1 MCGIAGIFEMQT
13 QAGGVAEDT
22 LLRMSS
28 AIHHRGPDDEG
39 IWISPNRRL
48 GLAFRRLSIIDLSAA
63 GHQPMTTADGR
74 FTIVFN
80 GEVYNHLEI
89 RRELEQRGIQF
100 RGRSDTESILYGF
113 REFGPQLLERL
124 RGMWAIAIWD
134 DHKQELFCARDRT
147 GIKPLYF
154 SLDKGRFL
162 FASEIKAIL
171 QHPAVSA
178 HMDERQA
185 VNFLALSMSDRD
197 DTLFKGIKKLRPGH
211 CMTLGADGKVNTRAW
226 WTPFNNNTALKRDID
241 AQEAQDEIMRLL
253 RAAVTDRMVS
263 DVPFGVFLSG
273 GVDSSTNVALMAEL
287 MTQPVDTFTVGYREL
302 QQYNELKYA
311 RRVAELFKASY
322 HEVLIGHEE
331 ALESLDAITLHE
343 DEPNGDPVCIPLY
356 HVSQLTRR
364 AGTTVIQVGEGSDEQ
379 FAGYEWMLRDIR
391 FIEGP
396 FKQFRLLPPF
406 VRQMIYRGLRPLF
419 NMRGQYLAL
428 DYLRRAAGNDHPYWG
443 GGVDLTPSHLR
454 RLLPRGKFD
463 LLSAPSDLVNGIHS
477 DGLKQNPDADI
488 LQQILFYELSH
499 RLPEM
504 LLMRVDKMTMA
515 HSLEARVPFLDHRL
529 VEFSMSLP
537 ARLKT
542 PDNRQAKMLL
552 KRAVEPILPRDIIYR
567 KKQGFAAP
575 IDEWMRGPLNPVVDK
590 TLLNG
595 SLMKTGLLDRNK
607 IQAFVAAHRAGKI
620 RAGKSLYALL
630 KLALWHEKF
639 VG

>member
-113 REFGPQLLERL
+113 QEFGPQLLERL

-134 DHKQELFCARDRT
+134 DHRQELFCARDRA
-147 GIKPLYF
+147 GVKPFYF

-178 HMDERQA
+178 HMNERQA

-211 CMTLGADGKVNTRAW
+211 CMTLDVDGHVNTRAW
-226 WTPFNNNTALKRDID
+226 WTPFNSNTTLRRDID

-253 RAAVTDRMVS
+253 RAAVADRMVS

-273 GVDSSTNVALMAEL
+273 GIDSSTNVALMTEL

-311 RRVAELFKASY
+311 RRVADLFKASY

-364 AGTTVIQVGEGSDEQ
+364 EGTTVIQVGEGSDEQ
-379 FAGYEWMLRDIR
+379 FAGYEWMLRDVR

-396 FKQFRLLPPF
+396 FKQFRLLPSF

-443 GGVDLTPSHLR
+443 GGVDLTPSHLQQ
-454 RLLPRGKFD
+454 LLHRDKFD
-463 LLSAPSDLVNGIHS
+463 LLNAPSNLVNGIHA
-477 DGLKQNPDADI
+477 DGLKQNPNADI

-537 ARLKT
+537 ARLKA
-542 PDNRQAKMLL
+542 PDNRQAKILL
-552 KRAVEPILPRDIIYR
+552 KRAVEPILPHDIIHR

-575 IDEWMRGPLNPVVDK
+575 IDEWMRGPLIPVVDK

-595 SLMKTGLLDRNK
+595 SLMKTGLLDRKK
-607 IQAFVAAHRAGKI
+607 IQAFAAAHRSGKI